1 VGIVCLVL
9 FLYMFAILGAIIL
22 SWFPLG
28 YDSPM
33 RSVDAALRAVTEPV
47 LGPLRRT
54 IPPVRL
60 GAVGLDLSPI
70 IVILG
75 ISILQRILC

>member
-1 VGIVCLVL
+1 MGLVCWLLQLYVYAL
-9 FLYMFAILGAIIL
+9 FARIIL
-22 SWFPLG
+22 SWFPVVPGGFL
-28 YDSPM
+28 
-33 RSVDAALRAVTEPV
+33 AAVNSALYTITEPV

-70 IVILG
+70 IAFLGLQILIG
-75 ISILQRILC
+75 FVC